1 MKNITLYWQPIVG
14 MGLGALML
22 VLYYYLRV
30 RRKGECVRWI
40 AQHVFGSEYKI
51 TSAESLFNVVTS
63 FLFMI
68 GGVWIIVGIYYL
80 SNA

>member
-1 MKNITLYWQPIVG
+1 

-22 VLYYYLRV
+22 VIYYYLQV
-30 RRKGECVRWI
+30 RRKKQCVRWI
-40 AQHVFGSEYKI
+40 MQHVFRSEYMI
-51 TSAESLFNVVTS
+51 ASAESLFNVVTS

-80 SNA
+80 SSA